1 MFGIDYMPA
10 LHDNKTIDTVA
21 KTTVLSVGFLV
32 FGGQTVDNLRMGRQ
46 LNMPLASSYGTVINA
61 YVANPATA
69 YMRYNRGLVMSS
81 TRNVT
86 TYIAA
91 NLGTRASKLGWLPKT
106 DNDTQRRVLAGGVA
120 FGVGGVGGFGSAPI
134 QAARVTSYQGFI
146 KTTQWPSIVTAV
158 AETLKTGQWLKFAPF
173 RTMSQ
178 AGYALTYWAIT
189 TNFGAKK

>member
-1 MFGIDYMPA
+1 LLFRFGLQVFKVGCRDYC
-10 LHDNKTIDTVA
+10 
-21 KTTVLSVGFLV
+21 
-32 FGGQTVDNLRMGRQ
+32 GG
-46 LNMPLASSYGTVINA
+46 
-61 YVANPATA
+61 AN
-69 YMRYNRGLVMSS
+69 
-81 TRNVT
+81 
-86 TYIAA
+86 
-91 NLGTRASKLGWLPKT
+91 
-106 DNDTQRRVLAGGVA
+106 
-120 FGVGGVGGFGSAPI
+120 GGVGGFGSAPI